1 MSYTL
6 CLNMIEV
13 ELKQWGNSIGVILPM
28 DALRELGLDKGDTVE
43 IDIVGKRRKDGFG
56 ICSGARPFIEENEPH
71 KELW

>member
-13 ELKQWGNSIGVILPM
+13 ELKQW
-28 DALRELGLDKGDTVE
+28 
-43 IDIVGKRRKDGFG
+43 GKRRKDGFG